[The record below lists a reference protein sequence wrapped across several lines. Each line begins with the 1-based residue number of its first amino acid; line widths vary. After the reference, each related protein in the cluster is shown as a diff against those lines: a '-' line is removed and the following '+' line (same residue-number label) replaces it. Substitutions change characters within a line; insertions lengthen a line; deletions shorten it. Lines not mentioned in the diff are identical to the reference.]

1 MFLCSSGRIEE
12 LQKKKKK
19 NGRKVTV
26 AVISRSLLICL
37 ENLSFNYPLGI
48 NNADIY
54 DH

>member
-12 LQKKKKK
+12 LQKKKK